1 MLVDG
6 GVVVNLM
13 SYSVFKNFRREDDEL
28 VKSNLML
35 NGVGGNPMEARGV
48 ISIELTVESKSLTT
62 AFFIVEV

>member
-6 GVVVNLM
+6 GVIVNLM
-13 SYSVFKNFRREDDEL
+13 SYSVFKKFRREDDEL

-35 NGVGGNPMEARGV
+35 NGVGGNLMEARGV

>member
-13 SYSVFKNFRREDDEL
+13 SYFVFKNFRREDDEL
-28 VKSNLML
+28 MKSNLML